1 MTLSQV
7 AHIYINTT
15 YITLF
20 DDVNNT
26 TIKFNYRYC
35 VTRQYRYTSYRQGV
49 RWVYGILGKHIR
61 VAVLG
66 VSTYSSYC

>member
-1 MTLSQV
+1 MML
-7 AHIYINTT
+7 IIR
-15 YITLF
+15 L
-20 DDVNNT
+20 
-26 TIKFNYRYC
+26 NYRYC